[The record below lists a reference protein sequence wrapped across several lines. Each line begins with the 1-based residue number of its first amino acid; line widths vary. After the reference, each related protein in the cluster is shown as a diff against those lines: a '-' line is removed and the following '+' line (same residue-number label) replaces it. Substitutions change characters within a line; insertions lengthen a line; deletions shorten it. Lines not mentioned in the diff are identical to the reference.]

1 MSGVHSSGNGCLS
14 ITLFPSM
21 SVFGYNVRHV
31 RHGSANDFGLLQEVL
46 LSFDNPDLNQGRVI
60 SKSTADRAEE
70 IKNLDQSKGAS
81 WDVICIKPCSPQV
94 PQVMIIV
101 GSAS

>member
-1 MSGVHSSGNGCLS
+1 MSVCVHELRQRLPIHNSFSV
-14 ITLFPSM
+14 M

-46 LSFDNPDLNQGRVI
+46 VSFDNPDLNQGRVT

-70 IKNLDQSKGAS
+70 KKILDQSKGAS

-94 PQVMIIV
+94 RR
-101 GSAS
+101 